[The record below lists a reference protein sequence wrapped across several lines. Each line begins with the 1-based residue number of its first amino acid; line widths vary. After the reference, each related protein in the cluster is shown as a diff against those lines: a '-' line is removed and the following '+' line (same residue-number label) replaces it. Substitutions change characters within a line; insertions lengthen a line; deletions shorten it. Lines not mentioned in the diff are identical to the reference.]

1 MIRFLHSADWQ
12 LGARFPRFG
21 ARAAALRHARM
32 TTLRRMV
39 REAVRLDVDFLLIA
53 GDLFEDN
60 QVEDRLVAETVAV
73 LAEAG
78 RPVFLL
84 PGNHDPLTGPD
95 CVWNRRAFREAPST
109 LHVLRTAGT
118 VEVRP
123 GVALVAS
130 PLSQKKS
137 SLDPSLPLVA
147 LSSALPAETLRIGV
161 THGSLAIE
169 SKHQDNDFPIALDAA
184 TRAGLDYLGV
194 GHWHGWLE
202 GTDGG
207 RILMP
212 GTPEAD
218 RFGTSACG
226 RVALVEIDGRG
237 GCPRVTPV
245 PVATLSWRE
254 LELDFLDGQA
264 PTAARRFLDDLAGAA
279 GSTVVRIRMHGPARP
294 EDLEA
299 VRTLWEERL
308 PQFAAAELRDETRVA
323 PGAAEWESLRDA
335 HPLLAQVLADLDQLE
350 VLVTGKVPSG
360 DAVAADGSVPVE
372 AMSPQEARRR
382 VEAEGVDWS
391 ELGPEHVAV
400 MRRLLFHHLP
410 KESR

>member
-21 ARAAALRHARM
+21 ARASALRQARM

-39 REAVRLDVDFLLIA
+39 GEAVRLEVDFLLIA

-60 QVEDRLVAETVAV
+60 QVEDRLVAEAV
-73 LAEAG
+73 SILAGAG

-84 PGNHDPLTGPD
+84 PGNHDPITGPD
-95 CVWNRRAFREAPST
+95 CVWNRRAFVEAPST
-109 LHVLRTAGT
+109 LRVLRSAEA

-123 GVALVAS
+123 GVALLAS
-130 PLSQKKS
+130 PLTQKKS
-137 SLDPSLPLVA
+137 SVDPSQPLVA
-147 LSSALPAETLRIGV
+147 LAAAQPEGTLRIGV

-184 TRAGLDYLGV
+184 TRAGLDFLGV

-202 GTDGG
+202 GTDAG

-218 RFGTSACG
+218 RFGTSVCG

-237 GCPRVTPV
+237 AVPRITPV
-245 PVATLSWRE
+245 PVATLAWRE
-254 LELDFLDGQA
+254 LDLDFLDGQGLA
-264 PTAARRFLDDLAGAA
+264 SARRFLDELAPAA
-279 GSTVVRIRMHGPARP
+279 GTSVVRIRLNGPVRP
-294 EDLEA
+294 EELEA
-299 VRTLWEERL
+299 FRALWEERL
-308 PQFAAAELRDETRVA
+308 PSFVAGELRDDTRIA
-323 PGAAEWESLRDA
+323 PGPAEWEALRTG
-335 HPLLAQVLADLDQLE
+335 HPMIAQVLADLDRLE
-350 VLVTGKVPSG
+350 ALLTGTVPAG
-360 DAVAADGSVPVE
+360 TGVADGMES
-372 AMSPQEARRR
+372 MSPQEARTQ
-382 VEAEGVDWS
+382 VEAENVDWS
-391 ELGPEHVAV
+391 ELGPEHVAT

-410 KESR
+410 KEVR